1 MFRIHLADTS
11 LTGDRICPSAVRLF
25 SLLSQLRGA
34 AVLSGRLV
42 VSCLYRAVTL
52 IGRKLSCRNH
62 GNPSRV
68 NNEMQLRR
76 TNAGPEPVQT
86 QCWAS
91 FRASVSIGI
100 TDPKRKLLSVSA
112 RNMCSVERIRSE
124 KSGSGTFPAVGQNLE
139 SIWRRSAS
147 LSPGNCLQYKRV
159 YRDSLSLC
167 F

>member
-11 LTGDRICPSAVRLF
+11 LTGGRICPSAVRLF

-76 TNAGPEPVQT
+76 TNTGPEPVQT
-86 QCWAS
+86 QWLPS
-91 FRASVSIGI
+91 
-100 TDPKRKLLSVSA
+100 
-112 RNMCSVERIRSE
+112 ER
-124 KSGSGTFPAVGQNLE
+124 PCP
-139 SIWRRSAS
+139 SAS
-147 LSPGNCLQYKRV
+147 LIPKES
-159 YRDSLSLC
+159 S
-167 F
+167 